1 MLYHIVMYIFQMQC
15 CVYLHCKRCPSGVMI
30 SNHISC
36 EFHRFFFFK
45 HMTELFLNVNECLI
59 QEICINITSPLN
71 LQCLLKFC
79 KKKKNC

>member
-1 MLYHIVMYIFQMQC
+1 
-15 CVYLHCKRCPSGVMI
+15 MI

-79 KKKKNC
+79 KKKKKIVDATFCLGKTKLDGNLIYLNIYNLIS